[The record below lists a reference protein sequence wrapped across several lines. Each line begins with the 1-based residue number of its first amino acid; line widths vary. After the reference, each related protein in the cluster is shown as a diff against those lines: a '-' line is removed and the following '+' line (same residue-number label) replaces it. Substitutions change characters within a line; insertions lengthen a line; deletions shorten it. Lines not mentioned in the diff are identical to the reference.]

1 MDHRD
6 KIMGPEKA
14 AAKAASVRQNGGRV
28 VFTNGCFDILHA
40 GHVRY
45 LAQAR
50 AMGDFLVLGLN
61 SDQSVKSLGKGAD
74 RPLVPQEQR
83 AEVMAALA
91 SVDAVV
97 IFDRETPA
105 ELIETVKPDILVKGG
120 DWPVESIVGADFVLA
135 AGGQVHSIP
144 LVGGLSTTALAKR
157 IRQAE
162 LG

>member
-1 MDHRD
+1 
-6 KIMGPEKA
+6 
-14 AAKAASVRQNGGRV
+14 
-28 VFTNGCFDILHA
+28 
-40 GHVRY
+40 
-45 LAQAR
+45 
-50 AMGDFLVLGLN
+50 
-61 SDQSVKSLGKGAD
+61 
-74 RPLVPQEQR
+74 
-83 AEVMAALA
+83 MAALA

-97 IFDRETPA
+97 IFDQETPA

-144 LVGGLSTTALAKR
+144 LVAGLSTTALAKR